1 MNQLVRVRLVV
12 LVGLAVIGI
21 GLAGVGVAFGVT
33 KPIADTASSGKFV
46 VSEENVTFS
55 AGGESAVV
63 VDNVSDVREISIEET
78 DTGHFTLRTTEEGA
92 LTDSERRRARE
103 IAVTND
109 TVRRELDALG
119 AYELTVQPIQKL
131 NVSSV
136 SQSRYTT
143 VAEINQTGDE
153 FTVRETSLE
162 RNDSGTVTIER
173 DPTYVE
179 DRASVRIRQPGVDD
193 SRELKY
199 SVTVDLANGSVTDV
213 TDWDAIR
220 RTAPSATVTRTSNA
234 TDVAIRT
241 P

>member
-12 LVGLAVIGI
+12 LVGLVVIGI

-33 KPIADTASSGKFV
+33 KPIADAGSSGEFV

-55 AGGESAVV
+55 AGGESTVV

-78 DTGHFTLRTTEEGA
+78 DTGHFTLRTTDDQA
-92 LTDSERRRARE
+92 LTETERQRARE
-103 IAVTND
+103 IAVAND
-109 TVRRELDALG
+109 TVQRELDALA
-119 AYELTVQPIQKL
+119 AYELTVKPIQKL

-136 SQSRYTT
+136 SQRRYTT
-143 VAEINQTGDE
+143 VVEINQTGDE
-153 FTVRETSLE
+153 FTVRETALE

-199 SVTVDLANGSVTDV
+199 TVTVDLANGSVTDV
-213 TDWDAIR
+213 TDWETTR
-220 RTAPSATVTRTSNA
+220 RNAASATVTRTSNV